1 MQTDAGERPR
11 NDQVSPISSI
21 RQYAGTR
28 PFTSFTPV
36 TINGRKWTVRVPLS
50 KQPAPRQI
58 LFHDLN
64 SRIRNCKVKSDN
76 SQMPGTIIPHESITR
91 DIPVQAIEPQARAS
105 GPRRRQVHDN
115 SPAHGGD
122 AYAVGKKSAS
132 IRQEIHWP
140 RQRKR
145 KSIGADGS
153 RTVGAD
159 LSTGFSGRYG
169 SGGEG
174 VPTVDV
180 DSSTHAD
187 PSVCGK
193 AFGVAVSWRAARGR
207 AHGDT
212 PHRAAIMPVPP
223 GN

>member
-28 PFTSFTPV
+28 PFTNFTPV
-36 TINGRKWTVRVPLS
+36 TINGRKCTVRVPLS

-145 KSIGADGS
+145 KASA
-153 RTVGAD
+153 
-159 LSTGFSGRYG
+159 
-169 SGGEG
+169 
-174 VPTVDV
+174 PTVPAPPAPTCPQGFPGGTAQGV
-180 DSSTHAD
+180 RAYRPST
-187 PSVCGK
+187 
-193 AFGVAVSWRAARGR
+193 
-207 AHGDT
+207 
-212 PHRAAIMPVPP
+212 
-223 GN
+223 